1 MQKILVVVAMCIV
14 LAACNTTGGNN
25 KSDDNKELATM
36 LDQYYEETLQLF
48 PLSATGV
55 GDNRYNDLL
64 YADFTESYRLKLKE
78 FSDRYLNEIKKFDR
92 EKLNQNDQISYD
104 IFRREMEMNIE
115 GLAFHDNYIPCNQFY
130 ALPLSLGQMGSGEGN
145 QPFKTVKDYDDW
157 IKRATAFSAWT
168 DSAIVYFKKGM
179 ETGFVLPKSIVV
191 KMIPQMQ
198 AMITDSAHS
207 SLFYGPVTKMPADF
221 SDADKQR
228 LTTAY
233 IKLINEQIVPSYKK
247 LAVFLNDEYLP
258 KARATS
264 GINAVP
270 DGDKYY
276 AYLVRQQTTTNK
288 SPEEIY
294 QTGLKEVARIH
305 AIMDSVKKATG
316 FKGDLTAFFNFMRAD
331 QQFTPYKTPKE
342 VLNAFEAIHQRMMP
356 NLTKMFTLTPKTGF
370 EIRQTEAFRAASASA
385 EYQQGTADGSRPG
398 IFYVPILDAAKF
410 NITSGMES
418 LFLHEAIPGHHY
430 QISLQQEDT
439 LLPKFRRF
447 GGNNAYVEGWAL
459 YCESLGK
466 ELGLYTDPYQY
477 MGALGDEMHR
487 AIRLVVD
494 VAIHTKNMSREE
506 AIKYMMD
513 NEAISE
519 QGATAE
525 IERYM
530 VIPAQALGYK
540 IGALKIRE
548 LRSRYET
555 QLGTRFSIA
564 DFHNEV
570 LKHGAM
576 SLEVLEKYMD
586 SWAIKQQ

>member
-14 LAACNTTGGNN
+14 LAACNTNGGNN

-64 YADFTESYRLKLKE
+64 YADFTESYRIKLKE

-104 IFRREMEMNIE
+104 IFKREMEMNIE
-115 GLAFHDNYIPCNQFY
+115 GLTFKDNYIPFNQFY

-145 QPFKTVKDYDDW
+145 QPFKTIKDYDDW

-191 KMIPQMQ
+191 KMVPQMQ
-198 AMITDSAHS
+198 AMVTDSAQS

-288 SPEEIY
+288 
-294 QTGLKEVARIH
+294 
-305 AIMDSVKKATG
+305 
-316 FKGDLTAFFNFMRAD
+316 
-331 QQFTPYKTPKE
+331 
-342 VLNAFEAIHQRMMP
+342 
-356 NLTKMFTLTPKTGF
+356 
-370 EIRQTEAFRAASASA
+370 
-385 EYQQGTADGSRPG
+385 
-398 IFYVPILDAAKF
+398 
-410 NITSGMES
+410 
-418 LFLHEAIPGHHY
+418 
-430 QISLQQEDT
+430 
-439 LLPKFRRF
+439 
-447 GGNNAYVEGWAL
+447 
-459 YCESLGK
+459 
-466 ELGLYTDPYQY
+466 
-477 MGALGDEMHR
+477 
-487 AIRLVVD
+487 
-494 VAIHTKNMSREE
+494 
-506 AIKYMMD
+506 
-513 NEAISE
+513 
-519 QGATAE
+519 
-525 IERYM
+525 
-530 VIPAQALGYK
+530 
-540 IGALKIRE
+540 
-548 LRSRYET
+548 
-555 QLGTRFSIA
+555 
-564 DFHNEV
+564 
-570 LKHGAM
+570 
-576 SLEVLEKYMD
+576 
-586 SWAIKQQ
+586 